1 MMFFSSALTGLI
13 ASLPPIPST
22 HWMVMGA
29 FCIVLTG
36 LSLARKQTSVS
47 GSITLGFTVFFGLFL
62 IDALVLIRYWDIVPY
77 WHRDRIDLT
86 SEFDRLLNCDRERR
100 IEMLNNILAFMPFGL
115 FLSEYL
121 SSSLRYSPLPQL
133 GYVTLAAFLL
143 SLFIECL
150 QLFLHVGY
158 FEVTDLF
165 MNTLGAVIGCGVAIA
180 MRGLL
185 GMVFREK
192 KVCTSSHN

>member
-1 MMFFSSALTGLI
+1 MLFFSALTALI

-29 FCIVLTG
+29 FSMVLTG

-47 GSITLGFTVFFGLFL
+47 GSIALGFTVFFGLFL
-62 IDALVLIRYWDIVPY
+62 IDALVLIRYWDIVSF
-77 WHRDRIDLT
+77 WHGDRIDLKA
-86 SEFDRLLNCDRERR
+86 EFDRLLNCGRERR
-100 IEMLNNILAFMPFGL
+100 IEMLNNILAFIPFGL
-115 FLSEYL
+115 FLCEYL
-121 SSSLRYSPLPQL
+121 SSSSQFRPLLQL

-158 FEVTDLF
+158 FEVTDLV

-180 MRGLL
+180 IRGVL
-185 GMVFREK
+185 GVVCREK
-192 KVCTSSHN
+192 NLRTSIHN